1 MLHTSGDCD
10 SGENILCAVDCD
22 GGSVT
27 LDKMPPANSLIV
39 RLNNDS
45 GITMFHDCDA
55 GKGAVVVKAGAD
67 DKVFRLDKVAAD
79 ACKSLDD
86 SDK

>member
-1 MLHTSGDCD
+1 
-10 SGENILCAVDCD
+10 
-22 GGSVT
+22 
-27 LDKMPPANSLIV
+27 MPPANSLIV

-45 GITMFHDCDA
+45 GNTMYHDCEGDEN
-55 GKGAVVVKAGAD
+55 KGAVVVRAGAD

-79 ACKSLDD
+79 VCKALDD